1 MSTKPRPLAPS
12 TLAILNLPH
21 HLPAWKAIAMPETDK
36 LLEEAELKMEDSI
49 DAIARSLASIRTGRA
64 NPALIEGLQIDYYG
78 TSVTLNQL
86 ASISVP
92 EARLLM
98 VQPWDKR
105 SIPAVEKSIL
115 KADLGLN
122 PSSDGELIR
131 IPIPALTDER
141 RRDLAKLVN
150 RRVEEGRVSVRTA
163 RRESVDQARSL
174 KKAKEIS
181 EDEERRATEQL
192 QKLTD
197 SFVKRITD
205 LGQAKEQE
213 LMES

>member
-1 MSTKPRPLAPS
+1 
-12 TLAILNLPH
+12 
-21 HLPAWKAIAMPETDK
+21 MPETDN
-36 LLEEAELKMEDSI
+36 LLEEAELKMEDSV
-49 DAIARSLASIRTGRA
+49 DALARSLASVRTGRA
-64 NPALIEGLQIDYYG
+64 SPGLIEHLQIDYYG
-78 TSVTLNQL
+78 TSVPLNQL

-92 EARLLM
+92 EARLLT

-115 KADLGLN
+115 QADLGLN
-122 PSSDGELIR
+122 PASDGELIR
-131 IPIPALTDER
+131 IPIPPLTDER
-141 RRDLAKLVN
+141 RRDLAKLVS
-150 RRVEEGRVSVRTA
+150 RRVEEGRVSIRNA

-181 EDEERRATEQL
+181 EDEERRTTEQL

-197 SFVKRITD
+197 SFVKKISD

>member
-1 MSTKPRPLAPS
+1 
-12 TLAILNLPH
+12 
-21 HLPAWKAIAMPETDK
+21 MPETDN
-36 LLEEAELKMEDSI
+36 LLEEAELKMEDSV
-49 DAIARSLASIRTGRA
+49 DALARSLASVRTGRA
-64 NPALIEGLQIDYYG
+64 SPGLIEHLQIAYYG
-78 TSVTLNQL
+78 TSVPLNQL

-92 EARLLM
+92 EARLLT

-115 KADLGLN
+115 QADLGLN
-122 PSSDGELIR
+122 PASDGELIR
-131 IPIPALTDER
+131 IPIPPLTDER
-141 RRDLAKLVN
+141 RRDLAKLVS
-150 RRVEEGRVSVRTA
+150 RRVEEGRVSVRNA

-181 EDEERRATEQL
+181 EDEERRTTEQL

-197 SFVKRITD
+197 SFVKKISD

>member
-1 MSTKPRPLAPS
+1 
-12 TLAILNLPH
+12 
-21 HLPAWKAIAMPETDK
+21 MPETDN
-36 LLEEAELKMEDSI
+36 LLEEAELKMEDSV
-49 DAIARSLASIRTGRA
+49 DALARSLASVRTGRA
-64 NPALIEGLQIDYYG
+64 SPGLIEHLQIDYYG
-78 TSVTLNQL
+78 TSVPLNQL

-92 EARLLM
+92 EARLLT

-115 KADLGLN
+115 QADLGLN
-122 PSSDGELIR
+122 PASDGELIR
-131 IPIPALTDER
+131 IPIPPLTDER
-141 RRDLAKLVN
+141 RRDLAKLVS
-150 RRVEEGRVSVRTA
+150 RRVEEGRVSIRNA

-181 EDEERRATEQL
+181 EDEERRTTEQL

-197 SFVKRITD
+197 SFVKKITD

>member
-1 MSTKPRPLAPS
+1 
-12 TLAILNLPH
+12 
-21 HLPAWKAIAMPETDK
+21 MPETDK
-36 LLEEAELKMEDSI
+36 LLEDAELKMEDSV

-64 NPALIEGLQIDYYG
+64 SPALIEGLQIDYYG
-78 TSVTLNQL
+78 TSVALNQL

-115 KADLGLN
+115 RADLGLN

-131 IPIPALTDER
+131 IPIPPLTDER
-141 RRDLAKLVN
+141 RRNLAKLVN

>member
-1 MSTKPRPLAPS
+1 
-12 TLAILNLPH
+12 
-21 HLPAWKAIAMPETDK
+21 MPETDN
-36 LLEEAELKMEDSI
+36 LLEEAELKMEDSV
-49 DAIARSLASIRTGRA
+49 DALARSLASVRTGRA
-64 NPALIEGLQIDYYG
+64 SPGLIEHLQIDYYG
-78 TSVTLNQL
+78 TSVPLNQL

-92 EARLLM
+92 EARLLT

-115 KADLGLN
+115 QADLGLN
-122 PSSDGELIR
+122 PASDGELIR
-131 IPIPALTDER
+131 IPIPPLTDER
-141 RRDLAKLVN
+141 RRDLAKLVS
-150 RRVEEGRVSVRTA
+150 RRVEEGRVSVRNA

-181 EDEERRATEQL
+181 EDEERRTTEQL

-197 SFVKRITD
+197 SFVKKISD

>member
-1 MSTKPRPLAPS
+1 
-12 TLAILNLPH
+12 
-21 HLPAWKAIAMPETDK
+21 MPETDK

-174 KKAKEIS
+174 KKAKDDIRGRGAS
-181 EDEERRATEQL
+181 RHRTASKTHRLLRQEDHRPRPGQRARAHG
-192 QKLTD
+192 KLIPA
-197 SFVKRITD
+197 FIH
-205 LGQAKEQE
+205 
-213 LMES
+213 

>member
-1 MSTKPRPLAPS
+1 
-12 TLAILNLPH
+12 
-21 HLPAWKAIAMPETDK
+21 MPETDN
-36 LLEEAELKMEDSI
+36 LLEEAELKMEDSV
-49 DAIARSLASIRTGRA
+49 DALARSLASVRTGRA
-64 NPALIEGLQIDYYG
+64 SPGLIEHLQIDYYG
-78 TSVTLNQL
+78 TSVPLNQL

-92 EARLLM
+92 EARLLT

-115 KADLGLN
+115 QADLGLN
-122 PSSDGELIR
+122 PASDGELIR
-131 IPIPALTDER
+131 IPIPPLTDER
-141 RRDLAKLVN
+141 RRDLAKLVS
-150 RRVEEGRVSVRTA
+150 RRVEEGRVSIRNA

-181 EDEERRATEQL
+181 EDEERRTTEQL

-197 SFVKRITD
+197 SFVKKISD

-213 LMES
+213 IMES

>member
-1 MSTKPRPLAPS
+1 MPLQGASPPS
-12 TLAILNLPH
+12 EQAGP
-21 HLPAWKAIAMPETDK
+21 
-36 LLEEAELKMEDSI
+36 S
-49 DAIARSLASIRTGRA
+49 
-64 NPALIEGLQIDYYG
+64 PALIEGLQIDYYG

-197 SFVKRITD
+197 SFVKEDHRPRP
-205 LGQAKEQE
+205 GQRARAHGK
-213 LMES
+213 LIPAFIH

>member
-131 IPIPALTDER
+131 IPHPPPHRRTAQGPRQASQPPGRGGPRQRPDRPTRICRPGALP
-141 RRDLAKLVN
+141 
-150 RRVEEGRVSVRTA
+150 EEGQGDLRGRGASRHRTA
-163 RRESVDQARSL
+163 SKTHRLLRQ
-174 KKAKEIS
+174 
-181 EDEERRATEQL
+181 EDHRPRP
-192 QKLTD
+192 
-197 SFVKRITD
+197 
-205 LGQAKEQE
+205 G
-213 LMES
+213 

>member
-1 MSTKPRPLAPS
+1 MPLLEVSPPSEQAGPTLASSRGSRSTITVLPFLSTSSPPSPSRRPGSSLYNLGTSAPS
-12 TLAILNLPH
+12 PQ
-21 HLPAWKAIAMPETDK
+21 
-36 LLEEAELKMEDSI
+36 S
-49 DAIARSLASIRTGRA
+49 RSPSSR
-64 NPALIEGLQIDYYG
+64 P
-78 TSVTLNQL
+78 
-86 ASISVP
+86 
-92 EARLLM
+92 
-98 VQPWDKR
+98 
-105 SIPAVEKSIL
+105 
-115 KADLGLN
+115 DLGLN

-141 RRDLAKLVN
+141 RRDLAKLVS
-150 RRVEEGRVSVRTA
+150 RRVEEGRVSVRNA

-181 EDEERRATEQL
+181 EDEERRTTEQL

-213 LMES
+213 LMEG